1 MAGPSS
7 APPFKT
13 RSYDPDEVRE
23 KIRGTVTVLACLV
36 FLIVV
41 VVYLVFAARS
51 GDTQWDHIKDAMQ
64 AILPAVTSV
73 LGTVLGFYFGSQKN

>member
-1 MAGPSS
+1 MANSFTKN
-7 APPFKT
+7 PFET
-13 RSYDPDEVRE
+13 DPFNPDRARE
-23 KIRGTVTVLACLV
+23 NVRGTVTVLACLV

-51 GDTQWDHIKDAMQ
+51 GDTQWNHIKDAMQ

-73 LGTVLGFYFGSQKN
+73 LGTVLGFYFGSQKI